1 VDKRKNNGGHSTRS
15 KGVDKRKNEYKDALD
30 LAGDVDSVSNVIG
43 MLYKKAVED
52 RDTNAAKI
60 YLEYYLGKPKQTVDQ
75 NTNLNINDFDISKIY
90 DPEA

>member
-1 VDKRKNNGGHSTRS
+1 MDKRKNNGGHSTRS